1 MDFQFDNRTGPID
14 AQSAFARVGQ
24 TPVCTT
30 KKRNSTP
37 LPTHQTTAHPL
48 IIWIGSYS
56 TYDSPSPTKSS
67 TTYTSPNKPLPP
79 RPVFNALF
87 STPRK
92 ANDNWGDDSSA
103 GETPRSPELPVAD
116 SPAETPEYSSRTEVR
131 RLEFPIAN
139 LLPHEREPAKTGRR
153 ESWFST
159 QLGRARGKLG
169 GGFSPGRAGEMAGME
184 KRGVE
189 KRKKKEAVGRRKG
202 GATREKQ
209 LEKRRRERRDED
221 SYEDSNASEHSD
233 HDEERTAH
241 NNSDRRV
248 TSPRKS
254 SRNTHR
260 HPNPTTTDH
269 PSPPRPEIKQHWMKT
284 LYTFLESHPTI
295 PHILTF
301 YAQLFF
307 NIFLLS
313 LFAYTIYTIYRTFAH
328 DIHLASQQAT
338 ADMLAEMAK
347 CAREWTVNKCSPETR
362 VPLIEQLCE
371 GLGKC
376 MSRDAGAVG
385 RAGVGAKTFAEV
397 FNAFVEAISWKT
409 MAFTFLLVF
418 GVFGGGNMAF
428 GLFRRSDT
436 VNAWGGH
443 GGGGQGG
450 GNGHGG
456 MGGAQGGGQAMGGWN
471 GLQQHQQQ
479 QGGWQGGYAPP
490 TPQRSFS
497 GGQGQDGGGQFYG
510 GGTPWL
516 RAMGGEGMEPQASQG
531 AIAGGHEERG
541 SPVRRIGY

>member
-24 TPVCTT
+24 TPLLTT
-30 KKRNSTP
+30 KKR
-37 LPTHQTTAHPL
+37 
-48 IIWIGSYS
+48 SYS
-56 TYDSPSPTKSS
+56 TYDSPSPTKS

-116 SPAETPEYSSRTEVR
+116 SPAETPDYMQQRTEVR
-131 RLEFPIAN
+131 RLEFPVAGMG

-159 QLGRARGKLG
+159 QIVKAKGKWG
-169 GGFSPGRAGEMAGME
+169 GGFSPGRGQGAGEMVGME

-189 KRKKKEAVGRRKG
+189 KRKKKDPVSRRKG
-202 GATREKQ
+202 GGTRQQQEQ
-209 LEKRRRERRDED
+209 RRRERRDED
-221 SYEDSNASEHSD
+221 SYEDSEAEGDED
-233 HDEERTAH
+233 HDEERTAS
-241 NNSDRRV
+241 NNNGRRV
-248 TSPRKS
+248 GSPRTS
-254 SRNTHR
+254 SRNTHQQTNTTQ
-260 HPNPTTTDH
+260 PPPT
-269 PSPPRPEIKQHWMKT
+269 PPEIKQHWMKQ

-307 NIFLLS
+307 NVFLLS

-328 DIHLASQQAT
+328 DIHLASQRAS
-338 ADMLAEMAK
+338 ADILAEMAK
-347 CAREWTVNKCSPETR
+347 CAREWTVNKCAPETR
-362 VPLIEQLCE
+362 VPLLEELCE

-397 FNAFVEAISWKT
+397 FNSFVEAISWKT

-418 GVFGGGNMAF
+418 GVFGGGNFAF

-436 VNAWGGH
+436 VNAWGGGGH
-443 GGGGQGG
+443 GGGQHG
-450 GNGHGG
+450 GHGG
-456 MGGAQGGGQAMGGWN
+456 QGSGQGSGQAMGGWN
-471 GLQQHQQQ
+471 GQPHPQ

-490 TPQRSFS
+490 TPQRTFS
-497 GGQGQDGGGQFYG
+497 GEQQFYG

-531 AIAGGHEERG
+531 AAIEGREGRE
-541 SPVRRIGY
+541 VRRIGY